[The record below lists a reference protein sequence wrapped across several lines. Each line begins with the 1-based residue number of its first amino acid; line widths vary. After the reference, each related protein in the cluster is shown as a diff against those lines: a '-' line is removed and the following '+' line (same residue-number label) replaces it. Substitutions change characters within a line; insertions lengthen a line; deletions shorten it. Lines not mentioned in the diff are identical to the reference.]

1 MPTKTRRLSRSL
13 ALAAL
18 LCLACTWADPA
29 HADCFDEA
37 GAYQHVNSMVL
48 RAIAWL
54 ESHNRP
60 DAMHR
65 NANGSIDYG
74 VMQINSIHLRELD
87 RYHISRATLMRP
99 CANVYVG
106 AWHLR
111 RMMNKYGNTWTAVG
125 AYHSETPAERDQ
137 YARRIEHILAKW
149 RLSVFSHTAGEADGM
164 RMSRVSIAADD
175 DAPDSG
181 PDSGPA
187 APGWPDVKGIV
198 VWALQHFGAYMARTA
213 IFHLQ

>member
-1 MPTKTRRLSRSL
+1 
-13 ALAAL
+13 
-18 LCLACTWADPA
+18 
-29 HADCFDEA
+29 
-37 GAYQHVNSMVL
+37 MVL

-74 VMQINSIHLRELD
+74 IMQINSIHLRELD
-87 RYHISRATLMRP
+87 RYHISSATLMRP

-111 RMMNKYGNTWTAVG
+111 RMMNKYGNTWTAIG

-149 RLSVFSHTAGEADGM
+149 QPLVSSPTAEEVDGM
-164 RMSRVSIAADD
+164 RMARAVVALDDDTTD
-175 DAPDSG
+175 DAPDGG
-181 PDSGPA
+181 PDEGPA
-187 APGWPDVKGIV
+187 VPGWPDMRKIV
-198 VWALQHFGAYMARTA
+198 FSALQHFRSYMARTA

>member
-37 GAYQHVNSMVL
+37 GAYQHVSSMVL

-74 VMQINSIHLRELD
+74 IMQINSIHLRELD
-87 RYHISRATLMRP
+87 RYHISRDTLMRP

-111 RMMNKYGNTWTAVG
+111 RMMNKYGNTWAAIG
-125 AYHSETPAERDQ
+125 AYHSETPAERDR
-137 YARRIEHILAKW
+137 YAQRVEHILAKW
-149 RLSVFSHTAGEADGM
+149 QPLGSAPAAGEVDGM
-164 RMSRVSIAADD
+164 PMSLAASDD

-181 PDSGPA
+181 PA
-187 APGWPDVKGIV
+187 VPGWLDVRKIV
-198 VWALQHFGAYMARTA
+198 SGALQHFSAYVTRTA